1 MVTSY
6 VGEIAAGRGIVL
18 AIDDQKSDLLVIE
31 NALSDM
37 YRVITTT
44 SSEDAIVLAKQHLP
58 YVILLDIDMPKINCF
73 ELCRAMQSIPELS
86 FCSFIFIT
94 SHTRASI
101 ETEAFELGAADFI
114 GKPIHLDICR
124 LRVQNQMLIKQQSR
138 SLHKAYSLLH
148 SEKTHLNTILRSIGD
163 AVIATDNNECITFI
177 NSVAQRLTGYSEK
190 ESLSK
195 PITEIMHLRDASDGK
210 SMINPLSVA
219 LKQRRSVAMAL
230 NAELKSKDGSCYRV
244 EDTASPIFDME
255 GKHMIGGV
263 IVFQDVTASVAMS
276 TQMTHL
282 THHDQLTGLPNRV
295 LLHDRMLQA
304 INLSQDTDIMVA
316 ALLIDID
323 NFKYVNDAK
332 GHHLGDTIIKHV
344 ASRLENVGDAY
355 TTVSRIGG
363 DEFVILLSRCKS
375 YSYINQIA
383 SSVISVINTPFEL
396 DNQEHRLTVSVGVS
410 VFPDDA
416 KTPEQLMRHADT
428 AMYKVKNDGKNGVS
442 FYANELSENLEERVS
457 IEQLLHQ
464 RLNEGAMIVYF
475 QPKFSLKSNRI
486 TGMEALVRME
496 GHNGELMSPFIFVPI
511 AEECG
516 LIKSLGKAVLKES
529 CRQAKKW
536 LDDGTPV
543 KVAVNIGASQFNEY
557 GFAQTV
563 KETLAEYGL
572 PAQWLELEI
581 TESALIQNI
590 TSAKKAIY
598 SLQQLGVSV
607 ALDDFGTG
615 YSSLSYLKSFNFD
628 VLKIDRSFIIDIETD
643 KQALNIVKAI
653 FDLSNSL
660 QLEVVCEGI
669 ETQSQMHA
677 LKKMGC
683 EYGQGYYF
691 AYPEPAEAHND
702 LLQELIE

>member
-1 MVTSY
+1 MITEQFRELDLQK
-6 VGEIAAGRGIVL
+6 GTVL

-31 NALSDM
+31 SALSDM
-37 YRVITTT
+37 YQVITTT
-44 SSEDAIVLAKQHLP
+44 SPEDALVLAKQLLP
-58 YVILLDIDMPKINCF
+58 DVILLDIDMPKISGF
-73 ELCRAMQSIPELS
+73 ELCRAMQNIPELS
-86 FCSFIFIT
+86 FSSFIFIT
-94 SHTRASI
+94 SHNKASI
-101 ETEAFELGAADFI
+101 ETEALELGAADFI

-124 LRVQNQMLIKQQSR
+124 LRVQSQMLIKQQSR
-138 SLHKAYSLLH
+138 SLHKAYILLH
-148 SEKTHLNTILRSIGD
+148 SEKNHLNTILRSIGD
-163 AVIATDNNECITFI
+163 AVIATDNNECVTFI
-177 NSVAQRLTGYSEK
+177 NTVAQRLTGYSEK
-190 ESLSK
+190 ESLGR
-195 PITEIMHLRDASDGK
+195 PIAEIMNLRDASNHE
-210 SMINPLSVA
+210 SMRNPLSIA
-219 LKQRRSVAMAL
+219 LEQQRAVAMAL
-230 NAELKSKDGSCYRV
+230 NAELIGQDGTRYRV

-255 GKHMIGGV
+255 GKHIIGGV

-282 THHDQLTGLPNRV
+282 THHDHLTGLPNRV

-304 INLSQDTDIMVA
+304 ISLSQDSEIMVA

-344 ASRLENVGDAY
+344 ASRLKSVGDAY

-375 YSYINQIA
+375 YSYVNQIA
-383 SSVISVINTPFEL
+383 SSVISTINTPFQL
-396 DNQEHRLTVSVGVS
+396 DDQEHRLTVSVGVS

-464 RLNEGAMIVYF
+464 RLEENAMIVHF
-475 QPKFSLKSNRI
+475 QPKFSLKGNRI

-496 GHNGELMSPFIFVPI
+496 GHNGELMSPFTFVPI

-516 LIKSLGKAVLKES
+516 LIKSLGKAVLEES

-536 LDDGTPV
+536 LASGTPV
-543 KVAVNIGASQFNEY
+543 KVAVNIGASQFNEF

-590 TSAKKAIY
+590 NSAKKAIY

-643 KQALNIVKAI
+643 KQALSIVKAI

-660 QLEVVCEGI
+660 HLEVVCEGI
-669 ETQSQMHA
+669 ETQSQMQA
-677 LKKMGC
+677 LKEMGC

-691 AYPEPAEAHND
+691 AYPKPAEAHNE
-702 LLQELIE
+702 LLLKLIE